1 VSRSALRAKLA
12 PVLDLPW
19 GEAATLIFIGIRLA
33 LVVFFLDRQSTPI
46 DGDINR
52 YFDIT
57 KDGVPYRDQAVEYPP
72 VTVGVLVLIH
82 LFARDRHAFGI
93 GVVLTMALIEAL
105 VCVLM
110 WRSFGNH
117 VGLTFLIFD
126 APLYY
131 LLLTRVDIV
140 SVALAAAFVALLLG
154 RGQLGAGVAWVAAVG
169 AKLWPLPLGVYLL
182 TAPPS
187 GRERR
192 RALVGAAAGAAFVA
206 GAWLAIGGIDGVR
219 QVITFRGSQGWH
231 IESIV
236 GNVVRIAGGGR
247 TTLEEG
253 AYRIGQVPPGLGVV
267 LLLVGTAAATAVCF
281 WAGRQGRPGVGWVT
295 AVMCLLVT
303 ATLASPQFLI
313 WAIPGAALAV
323 RESRL
328 WLVGAFAFTVG
339 LTYLESR
346 FYGSVIDGG
355 LLGNGLVLVR
365 NVAFVLTLLVGVQA
379 LRRGGGSS
387 PSAAHAHSG

>member
-1 VSRSALRAKLA
+1 MSRAALRARLA

-19 GEAATLIFIGIRLA
+19 GEAAALVFIVIRLGLIFFYI
-33 LVVFFLDRQSTPI
+33 DRQSTPI

-72 VTVGVLVLIH
+72 VTVGVLELIH
-82 LFARDRHAFGI
+82 LVARERHGFGI

-110 WRSFGNH
+110 WRSFGNR

-126 APLYY
+126 TPLYY
-131 LLLTRVDIV
+131 LLLTRVDII
-140 SVALAAAFVALLLG
+140 SVAITAVFVALLLG
-154 RGQLGAGVAWVAAVG
+154 RRQFSAGVAWVAAVG

-182 TAPPS
+182 TFSPS
-187 GRERR
+187 RRERR
-192 RALVGAAAGAAFVA
+192 RALAGAAGGAVA
-206 GAWLAIGGIDGVR
+206 LAGGWLAIGGLDGVR

-236 GNVVRIAGGGR
+236 GNVLRIAGGGR
-247 TTLEEG
+247 VSLEEG

-267 LLLVGTAAATAVCF
+267 MLLVGSAAAIAVCF
-281 WAGRQGRPGVGWVT
+281 WAGRQNRPGVGWVT

-303 ATLASPQFLI
+303 ATLASPQFVI
-313 WAIPGAALAV
+313 WAIPGAALAM

-328 WLVGAFAFTVG
+328 WLVGTFAVALG

-346 FYGSVIDGG
+346 FYGAVIDGG
-355 LLGNGLVLVR
+355 LLGNGLVISR
-365 NVAFVLTLLVGVQA
+365 NVALLATLVVGVQA
-379 LRRGGGSS
+379 LRRGSGSS
-387 PSAAHAHSG
+387 PSATQAHSS